1 MVMIKADISK
11 NPITGK
17 FECVIYIE
25 GGDAMK
31 FADSR
36 IISPF
41 AAIPFEIQFSGD
53 TEIHKAVIANKKPES
68 GPIES
73 PNQWLIEGYFVENR
87 QKFKGYYNTRTH
99 KGYIQFSD

>member
-1 MVMIKADISK
+1 MIEANIRK
-11 NPITGK
+11 NPTTGK
-17 FECVIYIE
+17 FECVIYIK
-25 GGDAMK
+25 GDDAMK

-36 IISPF
+36 VISPS
-41 AAIPFEIQFSGD
+41 AAIPFEIQFSGN
-53 TEIHKAVIANKKPES
+53 TEIHKVVITNKKPES

-73 PNQWLIEGYFVENR
+73 PTQWLIEGYFVENG